1 MSGQIVKLDH
11 YRKKK
16 TNVHFTTPIN
26 KINQENNGKDSDLLG
41 AVEVPPIYIHRF
53 PAPSVN
59 AAYDSIL
66 PLLVHGLQL

>member
-1 MSGQIVKLDH
+1 M
-11 YRKKK
+11 
-16 TNVHFTTPIN
+16 HFTTPIN
-26 KINQENNGKDSDLLG
+26 EINQQIAGQDGELLD